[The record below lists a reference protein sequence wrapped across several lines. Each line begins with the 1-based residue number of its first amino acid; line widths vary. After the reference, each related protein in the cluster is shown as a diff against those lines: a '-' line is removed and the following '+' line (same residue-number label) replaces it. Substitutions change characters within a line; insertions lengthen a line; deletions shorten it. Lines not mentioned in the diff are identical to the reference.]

1 MNAPALPYG
10 LHTIEEDDVQAVRG
24 VLEAEAARFGQLDE
38 DDIEAAL
45 SVLRGPLLAQGPEV
59 ARFERAFAAATD
71 AKYAVASSSGT
82 AALHLALTAVGV
94 QEGDTCIVPAIT
106 FVATATAAR
115 FCGARVVFAD
125 VDPSS
130 GLMTPE
136 TLNEAIGRAGGRVK
150 AVLPV
155 HLGGRLCATDQ
166 ISEIAGRAGA
176 IVIEDTCHALGSI
189 GAVSGKAGSSKFSA
203 ASVFSFHPVKTIAC
217 GEGGMVTTNNP
228 EISARIQRLRNHGV
242 TRDPELMVNRELS
255 FDNAGRPNPWSYEQ
269 LELGFNYRMTE
280 IEAVLGSSQL
290 KKLDRF
296 VWKRRR
302 LVRLYNKLLSP
313 LSSFLCT
320 TGTAGIEETSFH
332 IYSIRLVSDRL
343 RKHKSALI
351 ADLLSRGIGT
361 QVHYIPVYNQPYF
374 VEQYGAQ
381 FLGGAEDYY
390 SSTLTL
396 PLFPKMTEDDV
407 RRVVLE
413 ITAAVSE
420 IYSTPSLG

>member
-10 LHTIEEDDVQAVRG
+10 LHTIEEDDVKAVRG
-24 VLEAEAARFGQLDE
+24 VLEAEAARFGQLGE

-59 ARFERAFAAATD
+59 DRFERAFAAATD

-82 AALHLALTAVGV
+82 AALHLALAAIGV

-136 TLNEAIGRAGGRVK
+136 TLNEAIERAGGRVK

-176 IVIEDTCHALGSI
+176 LVIEDACHALGSI
-189 GAVSGKAGSSKFSA
+189 GAVSGKAGSSKYSA

-217 GEGGMVTTNNP
+217 GEGGMVTTNDPN
-228 EISARIQRLRNHGV
+228 ISTRIQRLRNHGV
-242 TRDPELMVNRELS
+242 TRDPDLMVNRELS
-255 FDNAGRPNPWSYEQ
+255 FDSAGRANPWSYEQ

-280 IEAVLGSSQL
+280 IEAVLGVSQL
-290 KKLDRF
+290 KKLEIF
-296 VWKRRR
+296 VERRRR
-302 LVRLYNKLLSP
+302 LVRLYNDLLAP
-313 LSSFLCT
+313 LSSFLCPVSMT
-320 TGTAGIEETSFH
+320 DVEETSFH
-332 IYSIRLVSDRL
+332 IYSINIKSELLKRRKSDLVS
-343 RKHKSALI
+343 
-351 ADLLSRGIGT
+351 DLLSRGIGT
-361 QVHYIPVYNQPYF
+361 QVHYIPVYHQPYF
-374 VEQYGAQ
+374 VELYGAQ
-381 FLGGAEDYY
+381 LLRGGEEYY

-396 PLFPKMTEDDV
+396 PMFPRMTEDDV

-413 ITAAVSE
+413 VTAAIST
-420 IYSTPSLG
+420 IYS

>member
-10 LHTIEEDDVQAVRG
+10 LHTIEEDDVEAVRV

-59 ARFERAFAAATD
+59 ARFEQAFAAATD

-82 AALHLALTAVGV
+82 AALHLALAAVGV

-136 TLNEAIGRAGGRVK
+136 TLTEAIGRAGGRVK

-166 ISEIAGRAGA
+166 ISKIAGRAGA
-176 IVIEDTCHALGSI
+176 IVIEDACHALGSI
-189 GAVSGKAGSSKFSA
+189 GGVSGKAGSSKFSA

-217 GEGGMVTTNNP
+217 GEGGMVTTNDP
-228 EISARIQRLRNHGV
+228 EISARVQRLRNHGV
-242 TRDPELMVNRELS
+242 TRDPDLMVDRELS
-255 FDNAGRPNPWSYEQ
+255 FDSAGRPNPWSYEQ
-269 LELGFNYRMTE
+269 LELGFNYRMTD
-280 IEAVLGSSQL
+280 IEAVLGASQL
-290 KKLDRF
+290 KKLEIF
-296 VWKRRR
+296 VEKRRH
-302 LVRLYNKLLSP
+302 LVRLYNELLAPLSP
-313 LSSFLCT
+313 FLRPVSMT
-320 TGTAGIEETSFH
+320 GIEETSFH
-332 IYSIRLVSDRL
+332 IYSINIRSELLQKRKAGLVSD
-343 RKHKSALI
+343 
-351 ADLLSRGIGT
+351 LLARGIGT
-361 QVHYIPVYNQPYF
+361 QVHYIPIYRQPYF

-381 FLGGAEDYY
+381 LLRGAEEYY

-396 PLFPKMTEDDV
+396 PMFPRMTEDDV

-413 ITAAVSE
+413 VTAAVST
-420 IYSTPSLG
+420 IYS